1 MTTVLPL
8 IDITV
13 LDTLSATLEC
23 LAGGALAGPRAPAA
37 TLAQRVTNMPLF
49 L

>member
-1 MTTVLPL
+1 M

-23 LAGGALAGPRAPAA
+23 LAGRTLAWALAPAA
-37 TLAQRVTNMPLF
+37 ALAQRVTNTPLF